1 MWPLSMQG
9 CAGCRGQCPS
19 LGRAALWN
27 PQNQGADTGERG
39 RSEWEFVA
47 FGTVAFSPWSCLILR
62 ANKGVWMVPRKP
74 FIYLIKTIHFISW
87 TAFLG
92 HTRVSLPVVC
102 VCWGTLGAVGDT
114 GAAVAFLCN
123 ILIIPPDLFKKS
135 EKQKNKIGSK

>member
-1 MWPLSMQG
+1 MATVHARMCWLPWARPKLGEGSPLESAEPG
-9 CAGCRGQCPS
+9 SRHRRTRTLRVGICSVWYSG
-19 LGRAALWN
+19 
-27 PQNQGADTGERG
+27 
-39 RSEWEFVA
+39 F
-47 FGTVAFSPWSCLILR
+47 FSVVLSYPKG
-62 ANKGVWMVPRKP
+62 KGVWMVPRKP